1 MAITRVWIE
10 EGCISCGL
18 SESNC
23 PEVFKVET
31 GEPSKVIE
39 GADYSGLEEKIKIA
53 AESCPVEVIKYDED
67 DDQKNAPPPINRFS
81 GTISFSR
88 RKMQSRNLEQVRK
101 MSVDKPPKR
110 PKKNPSKESRLKG
123 MLKKRK

>member
-39 GADYSGLEEKIKIA
+39 GVDYSGLEEKIKEA
-53 AESCPVEVIKYDED
+53 AKKCPVEVIKYDED
-67 DDQKNAPPPINRFS
+67 DDDQTQKDDSDKAAKFNP
-81 GTISFSR
+81 TSFT
-88 RKMQSRNLEQVRK
+88 KEN
-101 MSVDKPPKR
+101 DK
-110 PKKNPSKESRLKG
+110 
-123 MLKKRK
+123 

>member
-31 GEPSKVIE
+31 V
-39 GADYSGLEEKIKIA
+39 DYSGLEEKIKIA

-67 DDQKNAPPPINRFS
+67 DDVLAEMFEDDRPFS
-81 GTISFSR
+81 
-88 RKMQSRNLEQVRK
+88 ME
-101 MSVDKPPKR
+101 
-110 PKKNPSKESRLKG
+110 
-123 MLKKRK
+123 

>member
-10 EGCISCGL
+10 KGCISCSL

-31 GEPSKVIE
+31 GEPSKIIAGV
-39 GADYSGLEEKIKIA
+39 DYWGLEEKIKIA

-67 DDQKNAPPPINRFS
+67 DDVLAEMFADDDGASNEA
-81 GTISFSR
+81 T
-88 RKMQSRNLEQVRK
+88 
-101 MSVDKPPKR
+101 
-110 PKKNPSKESRLKG
+110 
-123 MLKKRK
+123 